1 MDWTKNGNGN
11 QAHVSNVLKFLYTVL
26 FLHHCC
32 VLMHTHSSHECNYSW
47 LLTVNTTDSAHFL
60 TTHSSNNF
68 SFWSDWMNSFITQSR
83 RKSDLLL
90 TAICSG
96 NDPLSTVIHDSF
108 FFCWRIT
115 PQFPEKSPSSH
126 SFGSENNHKWSK
138 SVNYCRSKH
147 FRSPKLMW
155 KS

>member
-11 QAHVSNVLKFLYTVL
+11 QAHVSHVLKFLYTVL

-47 LLTVNTTDSAHFL
+47 LLTVNTADSAHFL

-68 SFWSDWMNSFITQSR
+68 SFWSDWMNSFITPRFHSQGGSLTYY
-83 RKSDLLL
+83 SLLSAL
-90 TAICSG
+90 GMI
-96 NDPLSTVIHDSF
+96 LSVQWFVTFFCF

-115 PQFPEKSPSSH
+115 PQFPEKSPPPIPLVQKITIN
-126 SFGSENNHKWSK
+126 GANQ
-138 SVNYCRSKH
+138 
-147 FRSPKLMW
+147 
-155 KS
+155 